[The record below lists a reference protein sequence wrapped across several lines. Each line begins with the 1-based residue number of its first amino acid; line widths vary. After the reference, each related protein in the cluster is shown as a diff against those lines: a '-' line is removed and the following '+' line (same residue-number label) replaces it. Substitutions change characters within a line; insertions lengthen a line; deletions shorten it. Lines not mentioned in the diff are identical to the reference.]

1 MHRSFTENFIKLNES
16 FNLFGEDYNH
26 ICKSLRMKIGEVLE
40 IVGKNGCYRCKIE
53 KIETDYLTV
62 VPFEECKRDSES
74 DIDIILY
81 QALAKGEKMDWIIQ
95 KAVELGVREIY
106 PINTQRT
113 IVKLD
118 EKRKEKRVQRFNA
131 IAKEASKQSRRDDIP
146 AVKDI
151 IDLKDIDEENLLVAY
166 ENEDKKFLK
175 NYLLSNKP
183 KRIGIVIGPEGGFDE
198 SEIEYLINKGAAVV
212 SLGPRILRTETA
224 AIVLTSIIQ
233 YELGDV
239 GE

>member
-1 MHRSFTENFIKLNES
+1 MHRSFTDDSIKLDEQ
-16 FNLFGEDYNH
+16 FNIYGDEFHH
-26 ICKSLRMKIGEVLE
+26 ISKSLRMKVGENIEV
-40 IVGKNGCYRCKIE
+40 VGANGCYICRIDE
-53 KIETDYLTV
+53 IDTNFLMVT
-62 VPFEECKRDSES
+62 PFEECKKDSES
-74 DIDIILY
+74 KIDIVLY

-95 KAVELGVREIY
+95 KAVELGIREIY

-118 EKRKEKRVQRFNA
+118 DKRKEKRLLRFNA
-131 IAKEASKQSRRDDIP
+131 IAKEASKQCRRNDIP
-146 AVKDI
+146 IVNDI
-151 IDLKDIDEENLLVAY
+151 VDLKDIKEENLLVAY
-166 ENEDKKFLK
+166 ENEEKNTLK
-175 NYLLSNKP
+175 NYLQNTNR
-183 KRIGIVIGPEGGFDE
+183 KRIAIVIGPEGGFDP
-198 SEIEYLINKGAAVV
+198 SEVDLLINKGASIV

>member
-1 MHRSFTENFIKLNES
+1 MHRSFTDDFIKLDEQ
-16 FNLFGEDYNH
+16 FNIYGDDFHH
-26 ICKSLRMKIGEVLE
+26 ISKSLRMKVGENIEV
-40 IVGKNGCYRCKIE
+40 VGANGCYICRIDE
-53 KIETDYLTV
+53 IDTNFLIVT
-62 VPFEECKRDSES
+62 PFEECKKDSES
-74 DIDIILY
+74 KIDIVLY

-95 KAVELGVREIY
+95 KAVELGIREIY

-118 EKRKEKRVQRFNA
+118 DKRKEKRLLRFNA
-131 IAKEASKQSRRDDIP
+131 IAKEASKQCRRNDIP
-146 AVKDI
+146 IVNDI
-151 IDLKDIDEENLLVAY
+151 VDLKDIKEENLLVAY
-166 ENEDKKFLK
+166 ENEEKNTLKK
-175 NYLLSNKP
+175 YLQNTNR
-183 KRIGIVIGPEGGFDE
+183 KRIAIVIGPEGGFDP
-198 SEIEYLINKGAAVV
+198 SEVDLLINKGASIV

>member
-1 MHRSFTENFIKLNES
+1 MHRSFTDDFMRLNEK
-16 FNLFGEDYNH
+16 FNIYGEDYNH
-26 ICKSLRMKIGEVLE
+26 ICKSLRMKIGECLE
-40 IVGKNGCYRCKIE
+40 IVGENGCYICEIE
-53 KIETDYLTV
+53 NIETDHLTV
-62 VPFEECKRDSES
+62 MPIEKCKKSSES
-74 DIDIILY
+74 EIDIVLY

-95 KAVELGVREIY
+95 KAVELGIREIY
-106 PINTQRT
+106 PINTLRT

-118 EKRKEKRVQRFNA
+118 DKRKEKRIQRFNA

-146 AVKDI
+146 VVNDI

-166 ENEDKKFLK
+166 ENEEKNTLKK
-175 NYLLSNKP
+175 YLEENKP
-183 KRIGIVIGPEGGFDE
+183 KRIGLVIGPEGGFDP
-198 SEIEYLINKGAAVV
+198 SEIEYLLDKKAAII

-233 YELGDV
+233 YELGDM

>member
-1 MHRSFTENFIKLNES
+1 MHRSFTDDFIKLDEQ
-16 FNLFGEDYNH
+16 FNIYGDDFHH
-26 ICKSLRMKIGEVLE
+26 ISKSLRMKVGENIEV
-40 IVGKNGCYRCKIE
+40 VGANGCYICRIDE
-53 KIETDYLTV
+53 IDTNFLIVT
-62 VPFEECKRDSES
+62 PFEECKKDSES
-74 DIDIILY
+74 KIDIVLY

-95 KAVELGVREIY
+95 KAVELGIREIY

-118 EKRKEKRVQRFNA
+118 DKRKEKRLLRFNA
-131 IAKEASKQSRRDDIP
+131 IAKEASKQCRRNDIP
-146 AVKDI
+146 IVNDI
-151 IDLKDIDEENLLVAY
+151 VDLKDIKEENLLVAY
-166 ENEDKKFLK
+166 ENEEKNTLK
-175 NYLLSNKP
+175 NYLQNTNR
-183 KRIGIVIGPEGGFDE
+183 KRIAIVIGPEGGFDP
-198 SEIEYLINKGAAVV
+198 SEVDLLINKGASIV